1 MMMIVD
7 QSVLR
12 GHEVAINTVVSSK
25 YQVVIPKEARERVH
39 LRPGQKLSVIV
50 RGKSITL
57 VPVPELEELIGMLKG
72 EDVGEYRDEGERT

>member
-1 MMMIVD
+1 M
-7 QSVLR
+7 
-12 GHEVAINTVVSSK
+12 AISTVVSSK

-72 EDVGEYRDEGERT
+72 EDIGEYRDEDDQT